1 MNVHSG
7 ESVTDQAEQVGEIR
21 SEEILG
27 RVRGVFATKGFDGA
41 SMQDLGRA
49 AGMSAGNFYRY
60 FPSKNA
66 IIEALIERD
75 IVEIERA
82 FAAIMESQNPRE
94 ELMRTIALRIE
105 NARCADDGMLWA
117 EIEAIATRRP
127 EIAEMVSR
135 MEIAI
140 TGYLRRVFA
149 HLSGLPQDRID
160 RCFAAH
166 AATIVL
172 LVKGSAV
179 GVCGGRPS
187 VGSVPKG
194 DLDALV
200 MRLVEKIIDEVC
212 AAAWNGGKHGKM
224 A

>member
-1 MNVHSG
+1 MS
-7 ESVTDQAEQVGEIR
+7 EPADQVGDVR

-27 RVRGVFATKGFDGA
+27 RVRGVFARKGFDGA

-49 AGMSAGNFYRY
+49 AEMSVGNFYRY

-75 IVEIERA
+75 IAEIERV
-82 FAAIMESQNPRE
+82 FATVMESPDPRA
-94 ELMRTIALRIE
+94 ELMRTIASRIE
-105 NARCADDGMLWA
+105 LARCADDGTLWA

-127 EIAEMVSR
+127 EIAGMVSR
-135 MEIAI
+135 MEVAV
-140 TGYLRRVFA
+140 TRYLRQVFA
-149 HLSGLPQDRID
+149 RISGMSQEEID
-160 RCFAAH
+160 RRFSAH

-172 LVKGSAV
+172 LVRGSAI
-179 GVCGGRPS
+179 GACGARPV
-187 VGSVPKG
+187 VGSVRKA

-200 MRLVEKIIDEVC
+200 IRLVEKIVDEVC
-212 AAAWNGGKHGKM
+212 AASAAAGTQGEG